1 MERRPRPPAT
11 TTAAAGREPAE
22 PRIIEAREIF
32 TDGREVI
39 IVHNEERYRLRV
51 TSKGKLILTK

>member
-1 MERRPRPPAT
+1 MEQRPRPPAT
-11 TTAAAGREPAE
+11 TAAPAGKEPTE
-22 PRIIEAREIF
+22 PRIIEARELF

-39 IVHNEERYRLRV
+39 IVHNDERYRLRV